1 MYDVRW
7 VHVFEDDTPEGEVYR
22 AETGEIPLSRRPRD
36 AFELHRDGSAQVFG
50 GGPDDRAVAREARW
64 TETPDGIVVVDEKG
78 GDRFR
83 IVRQD
88 PAQLIVSR
96 H

>member
-22 AETGEIPLSRRPRD
+22 AATGDIPLSRRPRD
-36 AFELHRDGSAQVFG
+36 AFELHRDGSAQVFN
-50 GGPDDRAVAREARW
+50 GGPDDRAVARNARW
-64 TETPDGIVVVDEKG
+64 TKTPDGIVVEEQG
-78 GDRFR
+78 GASFR
-83 IVRQD
+83 IMKQT

>member
-7 VHVFEDDTPEGEVYR
+7 VHVFEDDTPGGDVYR
-22 AETGEIPLSRRPRD
+22 AAADDIPLSRRPRD
-36 AFELHRDGSAQVFG
+36 AFELHRDGSAQVFR
-50 GGPDDRAVAREARW
+50 GGPDDRAVARSGTW
-64 TETPDGIVVVDEKG
+64 TETPDGIVVEEEG

-83 IVRQD
+83 IVKQG
-88 PAQLIVSR
+88 PTQLIVRR

>member
-22 AETGEIPLSRRPRD
+22 AATDDIPLSRRPRD
-36 AFELHRDGSAQVFG
+36 AFELHRDGSAQVFS
-50 GGPDDRAVAREARW
+50 GGPDDRPVARKASW
-64 TETPDGIVVVDEKG
+64 SETPDGIVVKEQG
-78 GDRFR
+78 GARFR
-83 IVRQD
+83 IVKQA